1 MAFIVKTVKTVRNN
15 WKKSLAA
22 GVAVYFVGRFA
33 ARKYNED
40 LLRREFC
47 KEAKKYGKV
56 KIGVTDKPRRI
67 IVFLNPASA
76 SGGAVK
82 SFNKNAAPILH
93 LAGIEVNVV
102 KVCYYIV
109 LFSQTKPLKPTLTL
123 NAEHPFVGDNITFTC
138 HSTIQRWPAGY
149 RTSHLTYQ
157 FNGKPRGVTVNNK
170 LTIHTLT
177 MSDEG
182 KVISC
187 QATDDLQKA
196 SIKSDAV
203 TLDPY
208 YGPDNVMLEP
218 VHTALNVTKGNIL
231 GPINC
236 TATCNP
242 KCLFEWR
249 LNRTGTFV
257 DVLSNETLVVANI
270 KENQAGIY
278 RCLVVHPLN
287 RTRLRRTDI
296 SVNVQY
302 SPKIESLWLSDKNET
317 YGSGRHT
324 IYSFNEG
331 NHLTITL
338 RIKSNPDPQIV
349 INSSLMKF
357 PKLHYTKRSDDFTT
371 KLPSLKC
378 ENSGNFTIHA
388 SNGIAY
394 GDKKT
399 VNLEIKCKPR
409 DVKAELKIG
418 TKVDT
423 DVNIV
428 MNVVSFPTP
437 TVTWLRMTEFVW
449 TVLKDKYDY
458 KHNISSTIRITSKD
472 DFGVHGIKICN
483 TLGCIVENIT
493 LQPGDKPEAPLYF
506 SVEKTTSISVN
517 LSWIVGFNGGHE
529 QTFSIQFKT
538 TDSDQA
544 TKIVQTSDTKTGSK
558 VYYILDQLKPDTM
571 YHVMVLS
578 TNKYGNRNASLEF
591 KTEGKMMG
599 FLKEESELICFKRP
613 PTRSSPSMSR
623 NGSSCM
629 IELCLFRGFES
640 RIAFIS
646 LSYNCCCTSLR
657 TSCCFV

>member
-1 MAFIVKTVKTVRNN
+1 
-15 WKKSLAA
+15 
-22 GVAVYFVGRFA
+22 
-33 ARKYNED
+33 
-40 LLRREFC
+40 
-47 KEAKKYGKV
+47 
-56 KIGVTDKPRRI
+56 
-67 IVFLNPASA
+67 
-76 SGGAVK
+76 
-82 SFNKNAAPILH
+82 
-93 LAGIEVNVV
+93 
-102 KVCYYIV
+102 
-109 LFSQTKPLKPTLTL
+109 
-123 NAEHPFVGDNITFTC
+123 
-138 HSTIQRWPAGY
+138 
-149 RTSHLTYQ
+149 
-157 FNGKPRGVTVNNK
+157 
-170 LTIHTLT
+170 

-218 VHTALNVTKGNIL
+218 GHTALNVTKGNIL

-249 LNRTGTFV
+249 LNRTGNF
-257 DVLSNETLVVANI
+257 VLSNETLVVANI

-287 RTRLRRTDI
+287 RTRRLRTDI

-324 IYSFNEG
+324 KYSFNEG

-357 PKLHYTKRSDDFTT
+357 PTLLYTKWSDDFTT

-394 GDKKT
+394 GDRKT

-409 DVKAELKIG
+409 DVKTELKIG
-418 TKVDT
+418 TKVNT

-428 MNVVSFPTP
+428 MNVVSFPAP
-437 TVTWLRMTEFVW
+437 NVTWLRMPKYVW

-458 KHNISSTIRITSKD
+458 KHNISSTIRITSED
-472 DFGVHGIKICN
+472 DFGLHGINICN
-483 TLGCIVENIT
+483 PLGCIVENIT
-493 LQPGDKPEAPLYF
+493 LQPEDKPEAPFNF
-506 SVEKTTSISVN
+506 SVETTTFRSAN

-529 QTFSIQFKT
+529 QRFSIQYKT
-538 TDSDQA
+538 TDSDED

-558 VYYILDQLKPDTM
+558 VYYILDQLKPDTL

-578 TNKYGNRNASLEF
+578 TNKYGNRNASLEL
-591 KTEGKMMG
+591 KTEVEPTVKSPSKSASMTPIFIGIGCSIAVILLIVITVYLVFNKRNKG
-599 FLKEESELICFKRP
+599 SASEPTESNVLYAAVDKVQQKFKRRNTENEDANLSNEP
-613 PTRSSPSMSR
+613 ANAEYASVVKPKSKSKKVHYKEDEIETANDEYAVVDKSNRKINFTEDDTTYANQGDADLLIRQPSRTKPSGRRKNKDGLTYIEVSFARKPKNKRVIIGAENRTNYVDIDFTRTADPLP
-623 NGSSCM
+623 
-629 IELCLFRGFES
+629 ETADE
-640 RIAFIS
+640 
-646 LSYNCCCTSLR
+646 
-657 TSCCFV
+657 